1 MIRLAASGIA
11 LIFSMVFIM
20 HGIAMVDCPD
30 ASHVP
35 GQSFRVDIH
44 AAGRQ
49 ELDLLPGIGPIMAER
64 IMAWRAA
71 GHRAENAEQLQA
83 IDGIGPRT
91 IEKLRPWI
99 VP

>member
-30 ASHVP
+30 VSHVP

-49 ELDLLPGIGPIMAER
+49 ELDLLPVAGLLVDCLHGARHLTLQQQIM
-64 IMAWRAA
+64 
-71 GHRAENAEQLQA
+71 
-83 IDGIGPRT
+83 
-91 IEKLRPWI
+91 
-99 VP
+99 